1 MVCRICHSNHSTGS
15 FLVNDKMF
23 SGSEKF
29 EYFECSD
36 CGTLQ
41 IAEFPADMS
50 VFYPDNYYSLKSEL
64 TFKDK
69 FLQKIRDYI
78 FYYQFPKA
86 LVKKLSVKM
95 PNLSLE
101 AFLKLKP
108 KKSAKVLDVGCGE
121 GKFLKSI
128 YGLGFTNITGIDPF
142 ALKTVEKPFPIYKKT
157 IAEIHDEFEVITFNH
172 VFEHVENVHET
183 LQKCHQILS
192 DNGKIII
199 RVPVKDSA
207 AYETYGENWV
217 QWDAPRHFQ
226 ILTKKAFEIL
236 SKENGFRLEKYYN
249 DSYKLQFT
257 GSEKYKRGLTY
268 QTSNSIFTK
277 EEIKNF
283 NAKSQELNVQGTGD
297 QVVVVLSKINLK

>member
-1 MVCRICHSNHSTGS
+1 MVCRICHSERSENN

-23 SGSEKF
+23 SGKEKF
-29 EYFECSD
+29 QYFECSD

-41 IAEFPADMS
+41 IAEIPKDMS
-50 VFYPDNYYSLKSEL
+50 IYYPENYYSLKSEL
-64 TFKDK
+64 SVKDK
-69 FLQKIRDYI
+69 ILQKIRDYI
-78 FYYQFPKA
+78 FYYNFPKSLA
-86 LVKKLSVKM
+86 KKLAVKI

-108 KKSAKVLDVGCGE
+108 SKTLKILDVGCGE

-128 YGLGFTNITGIDPF
+128 YGLGFKNIVGIDPF
-142 ALKTVEKPFPIYKKT
+142 ALKTIEKPFPIYKKT
-157 IAEIHDEFEVITFNH
+157 ISEIDEKFDVVTFNH
-172 VFEHVENVHET
+172 VFEHVEDANDT
-183 LQKCHQILS
+183 LKKCHQILNN
-192 DNGKIII
+192 NGKIII
-199 RVPVKDSA
+199 RVPVKDSF
-207 AYETYGENWV
+207 AYNEYGENWV

-236 SKENGFRLEKYYN
+236 SNQNGFQLEKYYN

-277 EEIKNF
+277 EEIRKYN
-283 NAKSQELNVQGTGD
+283 KESQKLNEKGEGD
-297 QVVVVLSKINLK
+297 QVVVVLKKK